1 MRVFDATDLT
11 LTALDSKQDST
22 ACWRLE
28 IASGL
33 GGLVITVSAIDLS
46 DILSDSGIQ
55 EAGDV
60 ATRAVRQSS
69 WKSSKF
75 LGKWKDGGLC
85 DELAVNDGKEGGP
98 EAVLDITSIGADDR
112 YFQWKVNLT
121 GSMWLEICRLAV
133 GAVGYPWFREVQE
146 RAGVRRFLDE
156 PPE

>member
-1 MRVFDATDLT
+1 MRRT
-11 LTALDSKQDST
+11 LRTQPRQRAARSPRST
-22 ACWRLE
+22 ASRTRRHAGDLK
-28 IASGL
+28 SVPVG

-75 LGKWKDGGLC
+75 LRKWNDAGLC

-98 EAVLDITSIGADDR
+98 EAVLDITSIGADDG

-133 GAVGYPWFREVQE
+133 G
-146 RAGVRRFLDE
+146 
-156 PPE
+156 